1 MTTPVLYDVPGPRA
15 KARHAIYS
23 VVGGLVVLALIG
35 YIVKRLWDAEQIT
48 PDTWTFLE
56 DPNIVE
62 DLLEGLVVTL
72 SLAGTAIVLAIAFG
86 AVFAAGRLSDHWP
99 IRLPSIVV
107 VEFFRAVP
115 VLLMILFLN
124 FSYTEQLGTYWS
136 IVIPLMVYNGAVL
149 AEVFRAGI
157 LAVPKGQT
165 EAGQAIGLR
174 KSQILRTILAPQ
186 AVSSMLPAI
195 ISQCVVAL
203 KDTALGYAIGS
214 SDITDRA
221 QQIFTSI
228 FYNNPVAVAL
238 MLMAVFVT
246 INYTLSLIAR
256 WLEGR
261 SRRKG
266 RAVVHV
272 DAGIDQTG
280 SVAA

>member
-23 VVGGLVVLALIG
+23 VVGGVIVLALIG
-35 YIVKRLWDAEQIT
+35 YVVKRLWDAEQIT
-48 PDTWTFLE
+48 PDTWEFLQE
-56 DPNIVE
+56 PEIVE
-62 DLLEGLVVTL
+62 QLIDGLGVTL
-72 SLAGTAIVLAIAFG
+72 SLAVTAILLAIAFG
-86 AVFAAGRLSDHWP
+86 AVFAAGRLSDHLF
-99 IRLPSIVV
+99 IRLPSIAV

-124 FSYTEQLGTYWS
+124 FGYTEQLGAYWS
-136 IVIPLMVYNGAVL
+136 IVLALMVYNGAVL

-174 KSQILRTILAPQ
+174 KRQVLRFILAPQ

-214 SDITDRA
+214 EDITARA
-221 QQIFTSI
+221 KLIFTSLI
-228 FYNNPVAVAL
+228 YNNPIAVAL
-238 MLMAVFVT
+238 VLMAVFVT
-246 INYTLSLIAR
+246 INYMLSLIAR
-256 WLEGR
+256 WLESR

-266 RAVVHV
+266 RAVIHV
-272 DAGIDQTG
+272 DAGRTETP
-280 SVAA
+280 SV

>member
-1 MTTPVLYDVPGPRA
+1 MTTPVLYDIPGPRA
-15 KARHAIYS
+15 KIRHAIYS
-23 VVGGLVVLALIG
+23 VVGGLVVLGVLG
-35 YIVKRLWDAEQIT
+35 YLFWRLWDAEQIT
-48 PDTWTFLE
+48 PERWEFLQE
-56 DPNIVE
+56 PDIVQ
-62 DLLEGLVVTL
+62 DLLEGLGVTL
-72 SLAGTAIVLAIAFG
+72 SLAGTAILLAIAFG
-86 AVFAAGRLSDHWP
+86 AVFAAGRLSDRWL

-124 FSYTEQLGTYWS
+124 FGYTEQLGTYWS

-149 AEVFRAGI
+149 AEVFRAGV

-165 EAGQAIGLR
+165 EAAQAIGLR
-174 KSQILRTILAPQ
+174 KGQILRYVLAPQ

-203 KDTALGYAIGS
+203 KDTALGYAIAS
-214 SDITDRA
+214 SDITFRA
-221 QQIFTSI
+221 KLIFTSI

-238 MLMAVFVT
+238 VLMAVFVT

-261 SRRKG
+261 TRRKG
-266 RAVVHV
+266 RAVIHV
-272 DAGIDQTG
+272 DAGMDQTG
-280 SVAA
+280 AAV

>member
-15 KARHAIYS
+15 RARHAVYS
-23 VVGGLVVLALIG
+23 VIGGLAILALLG
-35 YIVKRLWDAEQIT
+35 YIFWRLWDAEQIT
-48 PDTWTFLE
+48 PEKWEFLQE
-56 DPNIVE
+56 SAIVE
-62 DLLEGLVVTL
+62 DLAEGLRVTL
-72 SLAGTAIVLAIAFG
+72 SLAATSILLAIAFG
-86 AVFAAGRLSDHWP
+86 AVFAAGRLSDFWL
-99 IRLPSIVV
+99 IRLPSIAVI
-107 VEFFRAVP
+107 EFFRAVP

-136 IVIPLMVYNGAVL
+136 IVLALMVYNGAVL

-174 KSQILRTILAPQ
+174 KGQVLRFILAPQ

-203 KDTALGYAIGS
+203 KDTTLGFAIGS

-221 QQIFTSI
+221 KLIFTDI

-238 MLMAVFVT
+238 VLMAVFIT

-256 WLEGR
+256 WLEAR
-261 SRRKG
+261 MRRRG
-266 RAVVHV
+266 ERVVHLQGAQ
-272 DAGIDQTG
+272 AGLD
-280 SVAA
+280 